1 MNLSLGFRKLKHRLI
16 AYVIIA
22 VTPLIILNT
31 LSQNAAWESRKV
43 AVLDNSMRVATTT
56 AEAVDNFLV
65 NTEDMLR
72 TSAVALATN
81 AIPPVESRPYL
92 AKLRSY
98 NEHILGLV
106 VTDAR
111 GNEIAD
117 DPPRYEGP
125 AKSEEE
131 VLRHVMSNHKTDY
144 VSNVSIDNTTGQEV
158 FWVCTAVR
166 DKGKLKLIILCAMD
180 PAALTEVGGPQAA
193 PPLTVGVVDSVGNV
207 VVSNMPQAQ
216 KSKHLI
222 NRLYVPS
229 VRPALNGK
237 PATVEGWRD
246 PMDGLVKL
254 GAAAPVKHSGWAA
267 GDMNVEDIAFRPL
280 VESRRRD
287 LLTLLAFALVSI
299 FFAFF
304 FGNQVTRGLE
314 CLSSHTDRLAV
325 GELSSRCDIRRDD
338 EIGRLVDSFNQMAVN
353 LQAFHNV
360 ARAATSIANTEALF
374 QSIVSEVAAA
384 TGFDIC
390 GIGIVP
396 EDRGSIAFVAMHGA
410 WNDEWK
416 DTRIPIGNGACG
428 AAVEKGE
435 TVVDV
440 YTGESDDV
448 CRSVLASEQVC
459 FVAATPIVSD
469 GCIIGVLA
477 VYSRTTREFSERDSA
492 LLSTMASLAAVGTRN
507 AQAYQREH
515 RIAETLQR
523 SFMPLIP
530 TGVHDFDVAHE
541 YRPAMKEAELG
552 GDFYDFFPIDN
563 QRYGIVIG
571 DVAGKGLSA
580 AVDAVMSKYVLRAYV
595 SEDQDPAHAMAR
607 LNDTLSGAVEPG
619 SFITLIY
626 GILDTDAC
634 SLVFACAGH
643 EPPALYIDR
652 QNTVQFHKPS
662 GRAVGVFPNET
673 YETEEIRFD
682 EGDCL
687 LLYTD
692 GVSEA
697 RRDGGFFGESGIAAG
712 MARCSSEPSTQRL
725 LDHLLQDILDFAD
738 GRARDDIAMLAIR
751 KVNSATNDT

>member
-31 LSQNAAWESRKV
+31 LSQNVAWESRKE

-56 AEAVDNFLV
+56 ADAVDNFLV

-81 AIPPVESRPYL
+81 AIPPGESRAYL
-92 AKLRSY
+92 EKLRSY

-117 DPPRYEGP
+117 DPPGYEGP
-125 AKSEEE
+125 ASSEEE
-131 VLRHVMSNHKTDY
+131 ALRHVMSNHKLDY
-144 VSNVSIDNTTGQEV
+144 VSNVFLDKPTGQKV
-158 FWVCTAVR
+158 FWVCTAIR

-180 PAALTEVGGPQAA
+180 PAALTEIGGPQAA
-193 PPLTVGVVDSVGNV
+193 PPATIGVVDSVGNV
-207 VVSNMPQAQ
+207 IVSNMPQAQ
-216 KSKHLI
+216 KSNHLI

-237 PATVEGWRD
+237 RATVESWRD

-267 GDMNVEDIAFRPL
+267 GDMYVEDIAFKPF
-280 VESRRRD
+280 VDSQRRD

-304 FGNQVTRGLE
+304 FGNHVTKGLE
-314 CLSSHTDRLAV
+314 CLSGHTARLAV
-325 GELSSRCDIRRDD
+325 GDLSSRCDIRRDD
-338 EIGRLVDSFNQMAVN
+338 EIGQLVDSFNRMAIN

-360 ARAATSIANTEALF
+360 ARAATSIVNTEALF

-410 WNDEWK
+410 WNEDWR
-416 DTRIPIGNGACG
+416 DLRIPIGNGACG

-435 TVVDV
+435 TVVDMF
-440 YTGESDDV
+440 TGESDDI
-448 CRSVLASEQVC
+448 CRSVLASERVC
-459 FVAATPIVSD
+459 FVAATPIMSESTT
-469 GCIIGVLA
+469 IGVLA
-477 VYSRTTREFSERDSA
+477 VYSRTARTFAERDSS

-515 RIAETLQR
+515 TIAETLQR

-530 TGVHDFDVAHE
+530 SGVHDFEVAHE
-541 YRPAMKEAELG
+541 YIPAMKEAELG
-552 GDFYDFFPIDN
+552 GDFYDFFRIDD
-563 QRYGIVIG
+563 RHYGIVIG

-580 AVDAVMSKYVLRAYV
+580 AVDAVMTKYILRAYV
-595 SEDQDPAHAMAR
+595 SEDKDPPSALAR
-607 LNDTLSGAVEPG
+607 LNNALSGTVDPG
-619 SFITLIY
+619 SFVTLVY
-626 GILDTDAC
+626 GILDVDVG
-634 SLVFACAGH
+634 SLVFSCAGH
-643 EPPALYIDR
+643 EPPALYLAEL
-652 QNTVQFHKPS
+652 NKVQFHKPS
-662 GRAVGVFPNET
+662 GRAAGVFPNEN
-673 YETEEIRFD
+673 YGVDEIHFK

-697 RRDGGFFGESGIAAG
+697 RRNGGFFGDSGITKG

-725 LDHLLQDILDFAD
+725 LDLLLQDILDYAK

-751 KVNSATNDT
+751 KVNNS